1 MRTGGALASRGAPLL
16 PGRISLKAREAA
28 VSYIFILPAFVLVVV
43 LLIVPMLQNIYY
55 SFFDWDGLGK
65 PVLTGLK
72 NYASLFADRVLAR
85 SMLNTV
91 AWVGFTLVFPA
102 MGGLL
107 VAVFV
112 TGLKLENLYK
122 SVFFIPLTISFVA
135 TGIIWTYMYSKELGV
150 LNGFF
155 KLLGL
160 KLKPSWLTDVPLNSF
175 SMIIAWTW
183 QQLGTNMVM
192 FLMGLGT
199 IPKDPVE
206 ACIIDGANRWQT
218 FVHVKLPMLRPITTV
233 VITMAMVNS
242 FKVFDVI
249 YVMTRGGPYQ
259 SSETLAVSMFRE
271 TFTLFHMGYG
281 AAISVA
287 LSVIVILVSAAYIR
301 RMAKR
306 DMLYY

>member
-1 MRTGGALASRGAPLL
+1 M
-16 PGRISLKAREAA
+16 KAREAA
-28 VSYIFILPAFVLVVV
+28 ISYILILPAFVLVMV
-43 LLIVPMLQNIYY
+43 LLVVPMAQNIYF
-55 SFFDWDGLGK
+55 SFFDWDGLAP
-65 PVLTGLK
+65 PVFTALK
-72 NYASLFADRVLAR
+72 NYADMFADRVLAR

-91 AWVGFTLVFPA
+91 LWVAFTLLVPV

-112 TGLKLENLYK
+112 AGLRLENLFK
-122 SVFFIPLTISFVA
+122 SIFFIPLTISFVA
-135 TGIIWTYMYSKELGV
+135 TGIIWTYMYSRELGV
-150 LNGFF
+150 MNGVF

-160 KLKPSWLTDVPLNSF
+160 KLKLSWLTEVPLNSF
-175 SMIIAWTW
+175 SMMIAWAW

-199 IPKDPVE
+199 IPKDPIE

-242 FKVFDVI
+242 FKVFDI
-249 YVMTRGGPYQ
+249 LYVMTRGGPYQ

-281 AAISVA
+281 AAIAVL
-287 LSVIVILVSAAYIR
+287 LSVIVLVISAAYIR

>member
-1 MRTGGALASRGAPLL
+1 MKTRDTV
-16 PGRISLKAREAA
+16 ISYL
-28 VSYIFILPAFVLVVV
+28 FILPALALVAVLLVV
-43 LLIVPMLQNIYY
+43 PMFQNIYY
-55 SFFDWDGLGK
+55 SFFDWNGLGT
-65 PVLTGLK
+65 PLFIGLK
-72 NYASLFADRVLAR
+72 NFVKMFTDRVIGR

-91 AWVGFTLVFPA
+91 IWVVFTLALPA

-112 TGLKLENLYK
+112 TGVRGAGFFK
-122 SVFFIPLTISFVA
+122 SIFFIPLTISFVA
-135 TGIIWTYMYSKELGV
+135 TGVIWAFMFSKELGV
-150 LNGFF
+150 LNGLFGM
-155 KLLGL
+155 LGL
-160 KLKPSWLTDVPLNSF
+160 PLKPSWLTDVPLNTF
-175 SMIIAWTW
+175 AMIVAWTW

-199 IPKDPVE
+199 IPRDPIE
-206 ACIIDGANRWQT
+206 ACLIDGASAWQT

-242 FKVFDVI
+242 FKVFDI
-249 YVMTRGGPYQ
+249 IWVMTRGGPYS

-281 AAISVA
+281 AAISVI
-287 LSVIVILVSAAYIR
+287 LSLIVILISAAYIR
-301 RMAKR
+301 RMTKR

>member
-1 MRTGGALASRGAPLL
+1 M
-16 PGRISLKAREAA
+16 KAREAA
-28 VSYIFILPAFVLVVV
+28 ISYILILPAFVLVVV
-43 LLIVPMLQNIYY
+43 LLVVPMAQNIYF
-55 SFFDWDGLGK
+55 SFFDWDGLAP
-65 PVLTGLK
+65 PVFTALK
-72 NYASLFADRVLAR
+72 NYADMFADRVLAR

-91 AWVGFTLVFPA
+91 LWVAFTLLVPV

-112 TGLKLENLYK
+112 AGLRLENLFK
-122 SVFFIPLTISFVA
+122 SIFFIPLTISFVA
-135 TGIIWTYMYSKELGV
+135 TGIIWTYMYSRELGV
-150 LNGFF
+150 MNGVF

-160 KLKPSWLTDVPLNSF
+160 KLKLSWLTEVPLNSF
-175 SMIIAWTW
+175 SMMIAWAW

-199 IPKDPVE
+199 IPKDPIE

-242 FKVFDVI
+242 FKVFDI
-249 YVMTRGGPYQ
+249 LYVMTRGGPYQ

-281 AAISVA
+281 AAIAVL
-287 LSVIVILVSAAYIR
+287 LSVIVLVISAAYIR

>member
-1 MRTGGALASRGAPLL
+1 
-16 PGRISLKAREAA
+16 
-28 VSYIFILPAFVLVVV
+28 VVV
-43 LLIVPMLQNIYY
+43 LLVVPMAQNIYF
-55 SFFDWDGLGK
+55 SFFDWDGLAP
-65 PVLTGLK
+65 PVFTALK
-72 NYASLFADRVLAR
+72 NYADMFADRVLAR

-91 AWVGFTLVFPA
+91 LWVAFTLLVPV

-112 TGLKLENLYK
+112 AGLRLENLFK
-122 SVFFIPLTISFVA
+122 SIFFIPLTISFVA
-135 TGIIWTYMYSKELGV
+135 TGIIWTYMYSRELGV
-150 LNGFF
+150 MNGVF

-160 KLKPSWLTDVPLNSF
+160 KLKLSWLTEVPLNSF
-175 SMIIAWTW
+175 SMMIAWAW

-199 IPKDPVE
+199 IPKDPIE

-242 FKVFDVI
+242 FKVFDI
-249 YVMTRGGPYQ
+249 LYVMTRGGPYQ

-281 AAISVA
+281 AAIAVL
-287 LSVIVILVSAAYIR
+287 LSVIVLVISAAYIR

>member
-1 MRTGGALASRGAPLL
+1 MRR
-16 PGRISLKAREAA
+16 PGIHIREAVLKSKETL
-28 VSYIFILPAFVLVVV
+28 VSYLFILPAFILVVV
-43 LLIVPMLQNIYY
+43 LLIVPMLQNVYY
-55 SFFDWDGLGK
+55 SFFTWDGLSA
-65 PVLTGLK
+65 PLFAGLK
-72 NYASLFADRVLAR
+72 NYVTLFTDRVIGQ

-91 AWVGFTLVFPA
+91 IWVAFTLVFPA

-112 TGLKLENLYK
+112 TGVRGDAFFK
-122 SVFFIPLTISFVA
+122 SIFFIPLTISFVA
-135 TGIIWTYMYSKELGV
+135 TGVIWTYMFSKELGV
-150 LNGFF
+150 LNGIFG
-155 KLLGL
+155 LLGL
-160 KLKPSWLTDVPLNSF
+160 PLKPSWLTDVPLNTF
-175 SMIIAWTW
+175 AMLFAWTW

-206 ACIIDGANRWQT
+206 ACLIDGANKWQT
-218 FVHVKLPMLRPITTV
+218 FRHVKFPMLRPITTV

-242 FKVFDVI
+242 FKVFDII
-249 YVMTRGGPYQ
+249 YVMTRGGPYS

-281 AAISVA
+281 AAISVV
-287 LSVIVILVSAAYIR
+287 LSLIVIVISAAYIR
-301 RMAKR
+301 RMTKR